1 MVLPKY
7 NYRAA
12 NAVGKESKGII
23 TAENRMSAM
32 DELKHAGLFVISM
45 TEQSVLTQDVS
56 LRIMEKRPSPRDLA
70 IFCHQFVSII
80 NAGVSII
87 STLEMLSEQTE
98 NKMLGHAL
106 AEIKRNIERGE
117 TLAGSMREHKKVF
130 SNIFVTMVEAGEA
143 SGSLDISFARMG
155 TQLEKEAHLKGLMK
169 KAAIYPTVVGV
180 VSLAVIIGMLLFVVP
195 TFQTMFEQMNV
206 ELPAITKVVIAMSS
220 FVQAYLP
227 LLLLGLIG
235 VIFGIRFFVKSEQG
249 TMLLGRVILKLP
261 LFGKLTVKTMASH
274 MSRTLSTLLAAGI
287 PMAQAL
293 EITANTLSNAQFR
306 EALLE
311 ARESVI
317 MGTMLAEPLEKS
329 ALFPPLVHHMIRI
342 GEETGSMDGMLTT
355 LANFYDDEVELAT
368 QSLMAAL
375 EPMIIILLAV
385 IIGTIV
391 VSVILPMSKLYASFD
406 SL

>member
-1 MVLPKY
+1 MPKY

-12 NAVGKESKGII
+12 DNTGKESKGII
-23 TAENRMSAM
+23 TAENRMYAM
-32 DELKHAGLFVISM
+32 EELKHAGLFVISM
-45 TEQSVLTQDVS
+45 AEQSVLTQDVS
-56 LRIMEKRPSPRDLA
+56 LRIMEKRPSARDLA

-98 NKMLGHAL
+98 NKMLGNAL
-106 AEIKRNIERGE
+106 SEIKRNIERGE

-130 SNIFVTMVEAGEA
+130 SSIFITMVEAGEA
-143 SGSLDISFARMG
+143 SGSLDISFERMG

-169 KAAIYPTVVGV
+169 KASIYPAVVGV

-206 ELPAITKVVIAMSS
+206 ELPTITKVVIAMSS

-227 LLLLGLIG
+227 FLLLGM
-235 VIFGIRFFVKSEQG
+235 FGIIMGIRVFVQSEHG
-249 TMLLGRVILKLP
+249 KLLLGQVVLKLP
-261 LFGKLTVKTMASH
+261 LFGNLVVKTMASH

-293 EITANTLSNAQFR
+293 EITANTLSNPQFR

-342 GEETGSMDGMLTT
+342 GEETGSMDNMLTT

-391 VSVILPMSKLYASFD
+391 ISVILPMSKLYASFD